1 MAVISYCYCWNYV
14 VCIHR
19 AKSISLAYQNVWNMV
34 IINAIINAI
43 LLYADVV
50 LIIGAVVVI
59 WWIMTGAFRKKDD
72 DNNT

>member
-1 MAVISYCYCWNYV
+1 MAIISYCYCWNYV

-34 IINAIINAI
+34 DVILIIVVVAII
-43 LLYADVV
+43 
-50 LIIGAVVVI
+50 
-59 WWIMTGAFRKKDD
+59 WWMVTGEFRKKDD